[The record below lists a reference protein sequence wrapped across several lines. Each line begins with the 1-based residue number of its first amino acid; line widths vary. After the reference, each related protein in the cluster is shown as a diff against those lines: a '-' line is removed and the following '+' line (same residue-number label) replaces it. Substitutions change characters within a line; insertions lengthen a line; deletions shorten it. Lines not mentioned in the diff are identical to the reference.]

1 MELGFACVEARAERY
16 AAAPTLTLGL
26 RVTEATG
33 QRVGAIALRCQLRI
47 QPHQRAY
54 SPGEAD
60 GLRDLFGER
69 GRWGETLKPIQFATV
84 PVMVPAFQ
92 DSVVVDVPVPCTYDL
107 EVAASRYLDA
117 LDGGDVPLLLLF
129 SGTVFANGDGAL
141 SVEQVP
147 WHHECAYRLPVSVWR
162 AAMDA
167 HFPNSAWLRL
177 HRDTMAELGRFKSD
191 RALATWEETIQV
203 LLREVST

>member
-1 MELGFACVEARAERY
+1 MELGFDCVEARAERY

-33 QRVGAIALRCQLRI
+33 QHVGAIALRCQIRI

-54 SPGEAD
+54 STGEAD

-69 GRWGETLKPIQFATV
+69 ARWGETLKPIQFATV

-92 DSVVVDVPVPCTYDL
+92 DSVVVDLPVPCTYDL

-117 LDGGDVPLLLLF
+117 LGGGDVPLLLLF
-129 SGTVFANGDGAL
+129 SGTIFGNGNGAF
-141 SVEQVP
+141 SVEPVP
-147 WHHECAYRLPVSVWR
+147 WHLECAYRLPVAVWR
-162 AAMDA
+162 EAMDV

-191 RALATWEETIQV
+191 RALATWEETIEV
-203 LLREVST
+203 LLREATA